1 MLTTRPIRSGAS
13 LASLAIAGTIGGGL
27 EVLAWRSPAGIAY
40 EATWL
45 LAQSSPVEVR
55 EVKRLGA
62 GRRPGSVV
70 LADVDADR
78 TTDLLVASLDDGTLT
93 VWLGDGRG
101 GYRVAPVGAVSLGPE
116 PTDIITADFNRD
128 GRLDV
133 ACANHETDHV
143 SVLLGDGRGA
153 FTPARGS
160 PIRVQS
166 KPHPHGIAAADVD
179 GDGRLD
185 LVTES
190 RDTSTIEILAGNGDG
205 TFRNPGWLVPVA
217 TGPYHRLRAANLDG
231 DGRFGIVVPS
241 QASDT
246 VTIVQWGGAGTGDMN
261 PRWRTTR
268 MPVPRSPFALTAD
281 DLDGDG
287 RAEIAIAHFS
297 GNLTNKSV
305 LDGVSIAQRSGAEG
319 WRTAASLL
327 GKMRG
332 RGPVAITTGNFLG
345 TRRRLEVAV
354 VNLGT
359 HDVELFL
366 FDTGRLRAITPSIPV
381 GEGPLDIAAADL
393 DGDGIDEIVTAD
405 SGANSVSVIFL
416 K

>member
-1 MLTTRPIRSGAS
+1 MLTTRPIGSGAS
-13 LASLAIAGTIGGGL
+13 LASLVIAGTIGGVL
-27 EVLAWRSPAGIAY
+27 EVLACRAPAGIAY
-40 EATWL
+40 DATSL
-45 LAQSSPVEVR
+45 LAQSSSVELR

-62 GRRPGSVV
+62 GRRPGSVA
-70 LADVDADR
+70 LADVNGDR

-93 VWLGDGRG
+93 VWLGNGRG
-101 GYRVAPVGAVSLGPE
+101 GFRVAPAAAVSLGPR
-116 PTDIITADFNRD
+116 PTDVVAADFNRD

-143 SVLLGDGRGA
+143 SVLLGDGSGA

-166 KPHPHGIAAADVD
+166 QPHPHGIAAADVD
-179 GDGRLD
+179 GDARLD

-217 TGPYHRLRAANLDG
+217 AGPYHRLRAADLDG

-246 VTIVQWGGAGTGDMN
+246 VTIVQWSGADTGDIN
-261 PRWRTTR
+261 PRWRATR
-268 MPVPRSPFALTAD
+268 IPVPRSPFALTAR

-287 RAEIAIAHFS
+287 GAEIAIAHFS
-297 GNLTNKSV
+297 GSLTNNSV
-305 LDGVSIAQRSGAEG
+305 LDGVSIAQRSGAER

-332 RGPVAITTGNFLG
+332 RGPVAITSGNFLG
-345 TRRRLEVAV
+345 DRRRFEVAV
-354 VNLGT
+354 AHLGT
-359 HDVELFL
+359 HNVELLL
-366 FDTGRLRAITPSIPV
+366 FDTGRLQAIIPPIPV